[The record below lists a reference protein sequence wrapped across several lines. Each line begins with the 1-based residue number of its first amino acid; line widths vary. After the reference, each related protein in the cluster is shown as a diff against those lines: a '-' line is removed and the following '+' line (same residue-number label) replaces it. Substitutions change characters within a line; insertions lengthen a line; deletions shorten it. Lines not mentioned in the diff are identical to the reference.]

1 MWIVRGLCVWLVI
14 MMVESLHG
22 IVRQALLAPMVGDF
36 RARQISVFTG
46 AVLILI
52 VSVLFIRWIGVR
64 SSGRLLFLGVL
75 WVGLTVAFEFI
86 FGRLVLD
93 LPWERLLED
102 YHLLRGGLMPIGLIV
117 LAFAPLIASRWRGRQ
132 SSR

>member
-22 IVRQALLAPMVGDF
+22 IVRQALLAPMVGEF
-36 RARQISVFTG
+36 RARQIRVFTG

-64 SSGRLLFLGVL
+64 SSARLLFLGVL
-75 WVGLTVAFEFI
+75 WVVLTVAFEFI
-86 FGRLVLD
+86 LGRFILG

-102 YHLLRGGLMPIGLIV
+102 YYLLHGGLMPIGLIV
-117 LAFAPLIASRWRGRQ
+117 LACAPFIASRWRGRQ